1 MESQL
6 RLKIASAR
14 RIVVKV
20 GSSSLA
26 SAQGGLNAEA
36 VEHLVAALAT
46 RQKSSEVVLVS
57 SGAIA
62 AGLVPLGL
70 KHRPSDLA
78 QQQAAAAVGQG
89 VLLSA
94 YSTAFAAHEVIVAQ
108 VLLSVGDLARKK
120 RYANALQTFGALTR
134 MNVIPIVNENDTVAT
149 QEIRFGDNDRLAA
162 LVAELV
168 RADALILLSD
178 VDGLYTTNPTDPDAQ
193 FISHVPDLLALDA
206 DVNSLGS
213 SGVGTGGMASKIEA
227 ARIATSAGIPVLLA
241 RWDQVENALSGEVG
255 TVFAPSAPRL
265 SRRHGWLADA
275 TFTAGRLHVD
285 AGAARALM
293 TTSASLL
300 AAGIRRVEGDFKA
313 HDPVEVVGPDQ
324 TVIAR
329 GLVTYSSDDLPA
341 MLGRTSS
348 ELRQTLG
355 PRFGRE
361 IIHRD
366 DLVLMARTLRKSE

>member
-6 RLKIASAR
+6 REGIAHAR

-26 SAQGGLNAEA
+26 SAQGGLNQEA
-36 VEHLVAALAT
+36 VDHLVDALAT
-46 RQKSSEVVLVS
+46 RQQSSEVVLVS

-70 KHRPSDLA
+70 THRPSDLA

-94 YSTAFAAHEVIVAQ
+94 YATAFAARHVVVAQ

-134 MNVIPIVNENDTVAT
+134 LNVIPIVNENDTVAT
-149 QEIRFGDNDRLAA
+149 REIRFGDNDRLAA

-178 VDGLYTTNPTDPDAQ
+178 VDGLYTTNPADPDAEL
-193 FISHVPDLLALDA
+193 ISHVPDLSTLTA
-206 DVNSLGS
+206 DVDSPGA

-241 RWDQVENALSGEVG
+241 RWDQVGSALSAAVG

-275 TFTAGRLHVD
+275 SFTTGRLHVD
-285 AGAARALM
+285 AGAARAL
-293 TTSASLL
+293 TKTSASLL

-313 HDPVEVVGPDQ
+313 QDPVEVVGPDG
-324 TVIAR
+324 TIIAR
-329 GLVTYSSDDLPA
+329 GLVAYSCEELPA

-348 ELRQTLG
+348 ELSHALG
-355 PRFGRE
+355 TRFGRE

-366 DLVLMARTLRKSE
+366 DLVLMTRSLRKSE